1 MREIADQHE
10 RALVTARDRIGDLEA
25 KLERGGGGGGDDA
38 SAASDA
44 STDAKVPELQKK
56 LRVAAATVKKLRARE
71 TELEEALKA
80 ATGGEGGDDAAK
92 AAEAEAAEARTRLD
106 EKAAEVE
113 SLSDA
118 LEAERESSRSL
129 KLALEEQTAA
139 TKTAATA
146 ATTAAMKE
154 LDAERA
160 TSSELRAKTQEMAQI
175 IEQLNDALAESHAA
189 EEDARAAEE
198 VRDAMAEQNE
208 SALRADVANLTSE
221 ARPRSI
227 TLVPIPPRSRGE
239 RRSLRTLLPGASI
252 SPPRVPRWFQ
262 SRHTATPFNS
272 ASDAF
277 QLHPDVIARTDPR
290 PEARER
296 KRGTSRAGG
305 EDRRDGEQG
314 ASLTLVP
321 IRPRSRG
328 ERRSLRTLS
337 SVSLRPP
344 LAFNARHR
352 CLSTPTDAFQLYP
365 DVASNDRASRR
376 SKRRT
381 PRTRRSSSA
390 RSRRRWRSARRGTR
404 RAARTRREL
413 RRWRRRS
420 RRIRRRTTRPRRR

>member
-139 TKTAATA
+139 TKKAATA
-146 ATTAAMKE
+146 ATTAATKE

-290 PEARER
+290 PSEVLSPSLALARAAE
-296 KRGTSRAGG
+296 TA
-305 EDRRDGEQG
+305 
-314 ASLTLVP
+314 
-321 IRPRSRG
+321 
-328 ERRSLRTLS
+328 
-337 SVSLRPP
+337 
-344 LAFNARHR
+344 
-352 CLSTPTDAFQLYP
+352 
-365 DVASNDRASRR
+365 DVAANRAETLAGAM
-376 SKRRT
+376 RT
-381 PRTRRSSSA
+381 VAELVEEGRITDPGEALRKIRDV
-390 RSRRRWRSARRGTR
+390 ARRAEKTCR
-404 RAARTRREL
+404 EVEADAARGGGLGVTSKKSLEG
-413 RRWRRRS
+413 
-420 RRIRRRTTRPRRR
+420 IHE

>member
-139 TKTAATA
+139 TKKAATA
-146 ATTAAMKE
+146 ATTAATKE

-290 PEARER
+290 PSEVLSPSLALARAAE
-296 KRGTSRAGG
+296 TA
-305 EDRRDGEQG
+305 
-314 ASLTLVP
+314 
-321 IRPRSRG
+321 
-328 ERRSLRTLS
+328 
-337 SVSLRPP
+337 
-344 LAFNARHR
+344 
-352 CLSTPTDAFQLYP
+352 
-365 DVASNDRASRR
+365 DVAANRAETLAGAM
-376 SKRRT
+376 RT
-381 PRTRRSSSA
+381 VAELVEEGRITDPGEALRKIRDV
-390 RSRRRWRSARRGTR
+390 ARRAEKTCR
-404 RAARTRREL
+404 EVEADAARGGGLGVTSKKSLEGIRE
-413 RRWRRRS
+413 
-420 RRIRRRTTRPRRR
+420 

>member
-139 TKTAATA
+139 TKKAATA

-227 TLVPIPPRSRGE
+227 TLVPIP
-239 RRSLRTLLPGASI
+239 
-252 SPPRVPRWFQ
+252 
-262 SRHTATPFNS
+262 
-272 ASDAF
+272 
-277 QLHPDVIARTDPR
+277 
-290 PEARER
+290 
-296 KRGTSRAGG
+296 
-305 EDRRDGEQG
+305 
-314 ASLTLVP
+314 
-321 IRPRSRG
+321 PRSRG